1 MAKVNKFSL
10 TNFLKK
16 AQLNFKSSNQ
26 GLLGNKYLLYFILF
40 IVISDLFI
48 FATAGEISYI
58 IIFIIVAFIT
68 KCFSKNMIVILTIA
82 MVITNIIKYGT
93 SIRNKESFMTT
104 SSKKKYFDSFSNE
117 EKEYLAAVSNGEVEG
132 LEGLSEE
139 ESAIFQEMVDFA
151 NKNDK
156 DSDEDDEVEDSEEE
170 VTEEMDDE
178 SEETVKEKFRMIEG
192 FKDKMKKE
200 GMKNMKKEP
209 MGHKKKESMKNIKKE
224 PMGHKKKEPMGH
236 KKKDPMGHKKKESME
251 HKKETMK
258 PKDSFKPAN
267 LSTKPKDSFK
277 NIEGLEKQTH
287 ELMTTQDALLENMK
301 KIQPMLTQAESFMKE
316 FNSAKK

>member
-1 MAKVNKFSL
+1 MARVNKFSL
-10 TNFLKK
+10 TNILKK

-48 FATAGEISYI
+48 FATAGEIFYI
-58 IIFIIVAFIT
+58 IIFIVVAFIT

-151 NKNDK
+151 NKDDK
-156 DSDEDDEVEDSEEE
+156 ESDEEEDVQDSEKE

-178 SEETVKEKFRMIEG
+178 SEETVKENFRMIEG
-192 FKDKMKKE
+192 FKDRMKKE

-209 MGHKKKESMKNIKKE
+209 MGHKKKETMKNMKKE

-236 KKKDPMGHKKKESME
+236 KKKESMG

-277 NIEGLEKQTH
+277 NIEGLEKQTQ
-287 ELMTTQDALLENMK
+287 ELMTTQDALLDNMK

>member
-1 MAKVNKFSL
+1 MARVNKFSL
-10 TNFLKK
+10 TNILKK

-48 FATAGEISYI
+48 FATAGEISFI
-58 IIFIIVAFIT
+58 IIFIIVAFVT

-156 DSDEDDEVEDSEEE
+156 DSDDEEEVQDSEE

-178 SEETVKEKFRMIEG
+178 SEETVKENFRMIEG

-200 GMKNMKKEP
+200 GMKN
-209 MGHKKKESMKNIKKE
+209 IKKE
-224 PMGHKKKEPMGH
+224 GMKKKEPM
-236 KKKDPMGHKKKESME
+236 KQKESMKQNKKESMV
-251 HKKETMK
+251 HKKDSMK
-258 PKDSFKPAN
+258 SKDSFKPAN
-267 LSTKPKDSFK
+267 LSSKPKDNFK
-277 NIEGLEKQTH
+277 NIEGLERQTQ
-287 ELMTTQDALLENMK
+287 ELMTTQGELIDNMK

>member
-209 MGHKKKESMKNIKKE
+209 MGHKKKESM
-224 PMGHKKKEPMGH
+224 
-236 KKKDPMGHKKKESME
+236 E

>member
-104 SSKKKYFDSFSNE
+104 SSKKKI
-117 EKEYLAAVSNGEVEG
+117 L
-132 LEGLSEE
+132 
-139 ESAIFQEMVDFA
+139 
-151 NKNDK
+151 
-156 DSDEDDEVEDSEEE
+156 
-170 VTEEMDDE
+170 
-178 SEETVKEKFRMIEG
+178 
-192 FKDKMKKE
+192 
-200 GMKNMKKEP
+200 
-209 MGHKKKESMKNIKKE
+209 
-224 PMGHKKKEPMGH
+224 
-236 KKKDPMGHKKKESME
+236 
-251 HKKETMK
+251 
-258 PKDSFKPAN
+258 
-267 LSTKPKDSFK
+267 
-277 NIEGLEKQTH
+277 
-287 ELMTTQDALLENMK
+287 
-301 KIQPMLTQAESFMKE
+301 
-316 FNSAKK
+316 